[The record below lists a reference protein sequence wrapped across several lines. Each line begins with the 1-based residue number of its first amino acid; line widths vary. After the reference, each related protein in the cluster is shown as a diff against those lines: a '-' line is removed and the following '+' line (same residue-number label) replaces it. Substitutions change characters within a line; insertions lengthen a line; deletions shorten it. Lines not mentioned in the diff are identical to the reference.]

1 MESPD
6 DHATL
11 PCGTTLPASPE
22 NRAHARKLWAT
33 DNNSLDNVDNELKTE
48 EQRVRVLEEHLRA
61 QRDEFERALE
71 NEHEQRAQEQ
81 ERHEQEQR
89 ALEQQYE
96 DQRAQGRAHEQERE
110 QARQRE
116 IDQLNMRLHY
126 EEQIGAIRERLQ
138 QEMEKT
144 NTIARC
150 AQVMLMH
157 MRQRNVDGRGCRQLS
172 TVCL

>member
-6 DHATL
+6 DHVTL

-33 DNNSLDNVDNELKTE
+33 DNNSLDNVDNELKTK

-71 NEHEQRAQEQ
+71 IENEHEQRARAQEQ

-96 DQRAQGRAHEQERE
+96 DQRAQERAHEQERE

-126 EEQIGAIRERLQ
+126 EGQIGAVRERLQ
-138 QEMEKT
+138 QEMGKKT
-144 NTIARC
+144 KR
-150 AQVMLMH
+150 
-157 MRQRNVDGRGCRQLS
+157 
-172 TVCL
+172 

>member
-1 MESPD
+1 MESSPV
-6 DHATL
+6 HVTL
-11 PCGTTLPASPE
+11 PNGIHLLGSPE
-22 NRAHARKLWAT
+22 NRARARKLWT
-33 DNNSLDNVDNELKTE
+33 EQNSSPTNVEIEIEAE

-96 DQRAQGRAHEQERE
+96 DQRAQERAHEQERE

-116 IDQLNMRLHY
+116 IDQLNMRLH
-126 EEQIGAIRERLQ
+126 
-138 QEMEKT
+138 
-144 NTIARC
+144 
-150 AQVMLMH
+150 
-157 MRQRNVDGRGCRQLS
+157 
-172 TVCL
+172 